1 MHLIHRIFGLGFV
14 AILAACAASSP
25 APDTAPSIENFTTEG
40 KPTKT
45 VQTPWGDKQVY
56 DPTQDTE
63 VIAAFEYVYKELPNA
78 PEGQQEQFYKYQDF
92 FSEIAKTQLY
102 DLARIGCKKPLHPEY
117 TELEFSTRIHY
128 TCQDINYRSPTLNIC
143 ETENINQ
150 TGQLKSIIAALK
162 LVGKDNAGNDVW
174 QRNFEGL
181 GLKRHYSTKAEAFDM
196 YFKAECPV
204 FYHNGGE

>member
-63 VIAAFEYVYKELPNA
+63 VIAAFEYVKKMHLKDGPEESKATLSEYEKLFSKVRRTQYHDMIRLGCLIPQYDGCGGGPNFIENKIPQLCPRPTFGKATLSDCESQNTKIDGYHETLALAAPMCSPEFFMIGSKDWRHKEYGNK
-78 PEGQQEQFYKYQDF
+78 EMSVF
-92 FSEIAKTQLY
+92 FTS
-102 DLARIGCKKPLHPEY
+102 GCEKF
-117 TELEFSTRIHY
+117 T
-128 TCQDINYRSPTLNIC
+128 
-143 ETENINQ
+143 
-150 TGQLKSIIAALK
+150 
-162 LVGKDNAGNDVW
+162 AGS
-174 QRNFEGL
+174 
-181 GLKRHYSTKAEAFDM
+181 K
-196 YFKAECPV
+196 
-204 FYHNGGE
+204 